1 MKIPNKR
8 EHYQIAYNHLSKID
22 FKDFMNI
29 YKKYCKN
36 TAKQKKSF
44 QKKSFRKNIKTNYDN

>member
-8 EHYQIAYNHLSKID
+8 EHYQIAYNHSSKID

-29 YKKYCKN
+29 YKKC